1 MAAIPITRPAA
12 ITVTETAFTRVGN
25 AMGNFLGFLLL
36 MGIVAG
42 WLNHL
47 YVCFTEQMWGFLIAG
62 AIFFP
67 VGVVHGW
74 GLWLGFW

>member
-1 MAAIPITRPAA
+1 MGKAAIPITRPAA
-12 ITVTETAFTRVGN
+12 ITVTETALLGGGGN
-25 AMGNFLGFLLL
+25 AMGNFLGFLVVL
-36 MGIVAG
+36 GILAG

-67 VGVVHGW
+67 VG
-74 GLWLGFW
+74 